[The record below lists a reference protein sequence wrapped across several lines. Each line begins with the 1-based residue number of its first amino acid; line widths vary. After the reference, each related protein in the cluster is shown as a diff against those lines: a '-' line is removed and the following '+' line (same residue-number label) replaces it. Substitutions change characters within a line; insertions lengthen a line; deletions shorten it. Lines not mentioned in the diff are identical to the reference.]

1 MARREV
7 TEVICDRCK
16 RVETQAQGDRPK
28 IIGGGSYEFKISLLG
43 DETAYEDLCVSCR
56 KTLVNYHSKIIKA
69 KMDPPAQK
77 PTPRVASV
85 PTGSFNRSK
94 AAG

>member
-7 TEVICDRCK
+7 IEVICDRCK
-16 RVETQAQGDRPK
+16 RVDTQAPGDRPK
-28 IIGGGSYEFKISLLG
+28 IIGGGSHEFKISLLG

-56 KTLVNYHSKIIKA
+56 KTLANYHSKIIKA

-77 PTPRVASV
+77 QAPRVASV
-85 PTGSFNRSK
+85 PAGGFNRSK
-94 AAG
+94 AAS